1 MKANNF
7 WKFNAIAAAV
17 IAGSTMLPVASA
29 VSQEMV
35 EEIVTTGSRIKA
47 RSTTETPAAVDVIS
61 ASELANQGDSDVSN
75 LLRNS
80 VPSYSVNDQPISDA
94 ATLVRPANLRGMAPD
109 HALLLVNGKRRHR
122 AAVITW
128 LGNGISNGSQGPDAA
143 AIPAMALKNVEVLR
157 DGAAAQYGSDAIAG
171 VINFNLKDA
180 SSGGSVSVRAG
191 EYSEGDGASTNI
203 SINRGFGLGSNGF
216 VNATFEYS
224 SSDPTSRSEQR
235 ADAQGLIDDGITNV
249 PTPAM
254 IWGRPAV
261 DDDMKLFV
269 NFGADLGGGTEMYGY
284 ANTNSKEVDGGFFFR
299 NPDNRPG
306 VFAQTND
313 GGTPGDTDA
322 LTADDFNELL
332 VASSNGEDCSAFV
345 VNSDRETDA
354 DKVALATAITGLKA
368 NDNCF
373 NFNETIPGGFTPR
386 FGGKVTDQSFLVGL
400 KGQTDAG
407 LGWDVSTYYGK
418 SKADFHINNTV
429 NASLGENTPR
439 DFDPGYY
446 QQVDMNI
453 NADFT
458 YSMSETF
465 NMAFGAEYRTEE
477 FTIGAGQ
484 EESYIDGGLG
494 SQGFSTSS
502 NGFPGFP
509 AVTSGVFDRSNYAA
523 YVEAEWDASD
533 ALLVQTALR
542 FEDFDDFGTTT
553 NYKIGMNYQM
563 TDDMGIRATYST
575 GFKAPTPGQSNT
587 SNTSTELSG
596 GVLVNNG
603 TIPATSAV
611 ALRNG
616 GAALKP
622 EDATNMTFGVFATVG
637 QFDITVD
644 YFDIDVEDRLNL
656 SSEVELTDADIATLV
671 AEGVPGAGDLRRF
684 RFFTNDFDTN
694 TSGFDI
700 IVSTTTESSF
710 GSTQW
715 NLAYNSTKT
724 DVTDYNAAT
733 IDPQRIK
740 QIEDTTP
747 ETRWNLSANH
757 MMDSWR
763 FLARV
768 SFYDEWFDQFE
779 CDVFADTATNAAGFK
794 NCNADIQ
801 ADDSV
806 YTFDSEFVVDLE
818 VEYDIN
824 ESSSILIGANNVLD
838 NNGQTTSEMHGF
850 GINTA
855 TAAVGNTYSTFS
867 PMGFSG
873 AFYYANYR
881 YNF

>member
-1 MKANNF
+1 MNTKTF
-7 WKFNAIAAAV
+7 WKLNTIAAAI
-17 IAGSTMLPVASA
+17 IAGSTVLPTIAIA
-29 VSQEMV
+29 ADEGMV
-35 EEIVTTGSRIKA
+35 EEIVTTGSRVKA
-47 RSTTETPAAVDVIS
+47 RSTTETPAPVDVIS
-61 ASELANQGDSDVSN
+61 ASELANQGDTNISN
-75 LLRNS
+75 LLRNT

-109 HALLLVNGKRRHR
+109 HTLLLVNGKRRHR

-143 AIPAMALKNVEVLR
+143 AIPGAALKSVEVLR

-171 VINFNLKDA
+171 VLNFNLKDA
-180 SSGGSVSVRAG
+180 SEGTSIELRAG
-191 EYSEGDGASTNI
+191 QYSAGDGDQMTVSLNK
-203 SINRGFGLGSNGF
+203 GMELGSNGF
-216 VNATFEYS
+216 VNMTLEYG
-224 SSDPTSRSEQR
+224 SSDATSRSEQR
-235 ADAQGLIDDGITNV
+235 NDAQGLIDAGVQGV
-249 PTPAM
+249 PAPAM
-254 IWGRPAV
+254 VWGRPIV
-261 DDDMKLFV
+261 DNDMKFFV

-284 ANTNSKEVDGGFFFR
+284 TNVNSKDVDGGFFFR
-299 NPDNRPG
+299 NPTNRPG
-306 VFAQTND
+306 VFAD
-313 GGTPGDTDA
+313 GG
-322 LTADDFNELL
+322 DDDNLL
-332 VASSNGEDCSAFV
+332 VADTTGDMSGNCGQYAVPYSASV
-345 VNSDRETDA
+345 VA
-354 DKVALATAITGLKA
+354 DLLAD
-368 NDNCF
+368 DNCF

-386 FGGKVTDQSFLVGL
+386 FGGKITDQSFLFGL
-400 KGQTDAG
+400 KGATDG
-407 LGWDVSTYYGK
+407 GIGWDVSTYYGK

-429 NASLGENTPR
+429 NASLLDLTPR

-446 QQVDMNI
+446 QQVDMNL

-458 YSMSETF
+458 YSLSEAV
-465 NMAFGAEYRTEE
+465 NLAFGAEYRTEE
-477 FTIGAGQ
+477 FTVGAGQ
-484 EESYIDGGLG
+484 EESFIDGGYG
-494 SQGFSTSS
+494 DQGFSTSS

-509 AVTSGVFDRSNYAA
+509 AATSGVFDRSNIAA

-533 ALLVQTALR
+533 DLLVQSALR

-553 NYKIGMNYQM
+553 NYKIGANYRM
-563 TDDMGIRATYST
+563 TEDLGVRATYST

-587 SNTSTELSG
+587 SNTSTELTG

-616 GAALKP
+616 GAPLKA
-622 EDATNMTFGVFATVG
+622 EDATNFTLGVYATIG
-637 QFDITVD
+637 EFDVTVD

-656 SSEVELTDADIATLV
+656 SSEVELTDDDIADLI

-684 RFFTNDFDTN
+684 RFFTNDFNTN

-700 IVSTTTESSF
+700 IVSTSTDWMGGT
-710 GSTQW
+710 TQW
-715 NLAYNSTKT
+715 NLAYNQTKT
-724 DVTDYNAAT
+724 DVTEYNTAT

-757 MMDSWR
+757 SMDAWR

-779 CDVFADTATNAAGFK
+779 CDVFASS
-794 NCNADIQ
+794 CNDDIL
-801 ADDSV
+801 ADDGA

-818 VEYDIN
+818 AEYEIN
-824 ESSSILIGANNVLD
+824 GNSSVLLGVNNVLD
-838 NNGQTTSEMHGF
+838 NSGQTTTEMHGLGF
-850 GINTA
+850 NTA
-855 TAAVGNTYSTFS
+855 TAAVGNTYSAFA

>member
-1 MKANNF
+1 MNTKTF
-7 WKFNAIAAAV
+7 WKLNTIAAAI
-17 IAGSTMLPVASA
+17 IAGSTVLPTIAIA
-29 VSQEMV
+29 ADEGMV
-35 EEIVTTGSRIKA
+35 EEIVTTGSRVKA
-47 RSTTETPAAVDVIS
+47 RSTTETPAPVDVIS
-61 ASELANQGDSDVSN
+61 ASELANQGDTNISN
-75 LLRNS
+75 LLRNT

-109 HALLLVNGKRRHR
+109 HTLLLVNGKRRHR

-143 AIPAMALKNVEVLR
+143 AIPGAALKSVEVLR

-171 VINFNLKDA
+171 VLNFNLKDA
-180 SSGGSVSVRAG
+180 SEGTSIELRAG
-191 EYSEGDGASTNI
+191 QYSAGDGDQMTVSLNK
-203 SINRGFGLGSNGF
+203 GMELGSNGF
-216 VNATFEYS
+216 VNMTLEYG
-224 SSDPTSRSEQR
+224 SSDATSRSEQR
-235 ADAQGLIDDGITNV
+235 NDAQGLIDAGVQGV
-249 PTPAM
+249 PAPAM
-254 IWGRPAV
+254 VWGRPIV
-261 DDDMKLFV
+261 DNDMKFFV

-284 ANTNSKEVDGGFFFR
+284 TNVNSKDVDGGFFFR
-299 NPDNRPG
+299 NPTNRPG
-306 VFAQTND
+306 VFAD
-313 GGTPGDTDA
+313 GG
-322 LTADDFNELL
+322 DDDNLL
-332 VASSNGEDCSAFV
+332 VADTTGDMSGNCGQYAVPYSASV
-345 VNSDRETDA
+345 VA
-354 DKVALATAITGLKA
+354 DLLAD
-368 NDNCF
+368 DNCF

-386 FGGKVTDQSFLVGL
+386 FGGKITDQSFLFGL
-400 KGQTDAG
+400 KGATDG
-407 LGWDVSTYYGK
+407 GIGWDVSTYYGK

-429 NASLGENTPR
+429 NASLLDLTPR

-446 QQVDMNI
+446 QQVDMNL

-458 YSMSETF
+458 YSLSEAV
-465 NMAFGAEYRTEE
+465 NLAFGAEYRTEE
-477 FTIGAGQ
+477 FTVGAGQ
-484 EESYIDGGLG
+484 EESFIDGGYG
-494 SQGFSTSS
+494 DQGFSTSS

-509 AVTSGVFDRSNYAA
+509 AATSGVFDRSNIAA

-533 ALLVQTALR
+533 DLLVQSALR

-553 NYKIGMNYQM
+553 NYKIGANYRM
-563 TDDMGIRATYST
+563 TEDLGVRATYST

-587 SNTSTELSG
+587 SNTSTELTG

-616 GAALKP
+616 GAPLKA
-622 EDATNMTFGVFATVG
+622 EDATNFTLGVYATIG
-637 QFDITVD
+637 EFDVTVD

-656 SSEVELTDADIATLV
+656 SSEVELTDDDIADLI

-684 RFFTNDFDTN
+684 RFFTNDFNTN

-700 IVSTTTESSF
+700 IVSTSTDWMGGT
-710 GSTQW
+710 TQW
-715 NLAYNSTKT
+715 NLAYNQTKT
-724 DVTDYNAAT
+724 DVTEYNTAT

-757 MMDSWR
+757 SMDAWR

-779 CDVFADTATNAAGFK
+779 CDVFASS
-794 NCNADIQ
+794 CNDDIL
-801 ADDSV
+801 ADDGA

-818 VEYDIN
+818 AEYEIN
-824 ESSSILIGANNVLD
+824 ASSSVLLGVNNVLD
-838 NNGQTTSEMHGF
+838 NSGQTTTEMHDL

-855 TAAVGNTYSTFS
+855 TAAVGNTYSAFA

-873 AFYYANYR
+873 AFWYANYR